1 MLFKRKNS
9 LSTKEMIKLEEKT
22 KEKKICELVKKDN
35 LLEELSLKLDY
46 VDINEDKSW
55 DQNTEAI
62 LMPCNDNEYNGVI
75 KVQKKYGNSK
85 FAYIHEIIH
94 YVIDAD
100 CKKVTET
107 YTRKTKG
114 NTPDK
119 HEQEINYITAAATMP
134 IDEIRTR
141 LLKYDNSSPKED
153 EVKMIAELSEKY
165 QQKKSVIIRRI
176 QEVRR
181 IDAYKKL
188 I

>member
-1 MLFKRKNS
+1 MLFKKRNS

-22 KEKKICELVKKDN
+22 KEKKLCELVSKDN
-35 LLEELSLKLDY
+35 LLEELSLRLDY
-46 VDINEDKSW
+46 VDTNKDKSW
-55 DQNTEAI
+55 DKNTEAVF
-62 LMPCNDNEYNGVI
+62 MPCNDNSYNGII
-75 KVQKKYGNSK
+75 KVPEKYRNSK
-85 FAYIHEIIH
+85 FAYVPEIVH

-119 HEQEINYITAAATMP
+119 HEQKINYITVASTMP
-134 IDEIRTR
+134 IDEIRER
-141 LLKYDNSSPKED
+141 LAKYDKSFPKED
-153 EVKMIAELSEKY
+153 EVKMITELSKKY

-181 IDAYKKL
+181 IDAYNNL
-188 I
+188 A